1 MPELLQLPGVERP
14 LTPPEYGAKT
24 AQAVLELI
32 RLHPRMFNMR
42 EWIFSRFNLLDAS
55 QCGTTLCVAGWAQW
69 LHEGRVIENGED
81 FDLTWE
87 DEVDVKAAEYLGI
100 DRETAGEL
108 FYSDAETAVAALEY
122 LARGE
127 PIDWMGI
134 ELGD

>member
-1 MPELLQLPGVERP
+1 MTELKLPGVERP

-32 RLHPRMFNMR
+32 RLHPRMFNMK

-69 LHEGRVIENGED
+69 LHEGRVVDEAYNFEGCTRD
-81 FDLTWE
+81 

-100 DRETAGEL
+100 DKQTAGEL

-127 PIDWMGI
+127 LINWVEI
-134 ELGD
+134 EFDD